1 MIRRLPVF
9 FFFILSLPA
18 LAQWDDTDLLTPEF
32 HAGRR
37 EALRVLLPEN
47 SVAVFFA
54 NPIRNRN
61 NDVDFQYSQHPDFYY
76 LTGCTEPDAVFVL
89 FKEPRNLDG
98 KEVKEVLFVR
108 ERDPKSELWTGKRL
122 GAEGAKA
129 RLGFAAAYTTNDWKD
144 FGINWSSFKGIFV
157 RYPDLPNDTRGSQT
171 DLADLVKQFKGI
183 MEKSGIEPKTSAI
196 HGYMARLREVK
207 LPEEIV
213 LLQKAMDIT
222 IEGFK
227 EMIARV
233 QPGMK
238 EYEAQAFIEFHAK
251 KNGAEY
257 MGYPSICGGG
267 ENACIL
273 HYTHNRK
280 PLKGEELLLVDMGA
294 EYHGYTAD
302 ITRTVP
308 VDGRFSPE
316 ERAIYELVL
325 AAQDSG
331 IAACRSGADF
341 RASHRA
347 AYAVIADG
355 LVKLG
360 IVKTGADAGNYFMH
374 GTSHYL
380 GLDVHDA
387 GTYGPLVPGVVMTVE
402 PGIYIAEG
410 SPCDRKWWNIGVRIE
425 DDILV
430 TTNDPVNMTKALP
443 RSADELEKMMAGKPA
458 ND

>member
-37 EALRVLLPEN
+37 EALRVLLPEK

-122 GAEGAKA
+122 GVEGAKS
-129 RLGFAAAYTTNDWKD
+129 RLGFNAAYTTNEWKD
-144 FGINWSSFKGIFV
+144 FGINWVSFKEIFV
-157 RYPDLPNDTRGSQT
+157 RYPDLPNDSRGSET
-171 DLADLVKQFKGI
+171 DLADLMKQFKAS
-183 MEKSGIEPKTSAI
+183 MEKSGLEPKTSAI

-207 LPEEIV
+207 LPEELV
-213 LLQKAMDIT
+213 LLQKAVDIT
-222 IEGFK
+222 IDGFK
-227 EMIARV
+227 EMISKV
-233 QPGMK
+233 KPGMK
-238 EYEAQAFIEFHAK
+238 EFEAQAFVEFHAK

-267 ENACIL
+267 ENACVL

-280 PLKGEELLLVDMGA
+280 PLKAEELLLVDMGA

-302 ITRTVP
+302 ITRTIP
-308 VDGRFSPE
+308 VDGKFSTE
-316 ERAIYELVL
+316 EKAVYELVL

-331 IAACRSGADF
+331 IAACRKGADF

-347 AYAVIADG
+347 AYKVISEG
-355 LVKLG
+355 LVALG
-360 IVKTGADAGNYFMH
+360 IVSSATDAGRYFMH

-387 GTYGPLVPGVVMTVE
+387 GTYGPLLPGVVMTVE

-430 TTNDPVNMTKALP
+430 TSGDPVNMSKALP
-443 RSADELEKMMAGKPA
+443 RAVEELEKMMQKYSS
-458 ND
+458 NN